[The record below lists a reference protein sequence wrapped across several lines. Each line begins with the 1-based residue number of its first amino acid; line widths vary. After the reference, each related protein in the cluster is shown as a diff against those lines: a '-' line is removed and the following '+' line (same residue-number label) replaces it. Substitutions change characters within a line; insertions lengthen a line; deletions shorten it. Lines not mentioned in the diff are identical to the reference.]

1 MTRRKKSAAFLFTML
16 VSAFLWLG
24 MVDISDVMAADTK
37 ITATVEKNFTVNVGD
52 TLVIPVKVSSAED
65 MRGLKGDL
73 KGQYDETVLSFE
85 NAEYTDG
92 IPSGMSSVSG
102 GNFGFATGSR
112 FKSGTVQ
119 LTFKV
124 LKCAASPVTVTIKDL
139 YATVEKSGELVS
151 TDRITL
157 TTQVTVQHPAEK
169 KETTVTRKA
178 TCTAKGE
185 MTVRCTLCGTDL
197 GTKEIPATGHI
208 KGQWTV
214 TKTATCTENGTRTLL
229 CSVCGQPIRTEAI
242 PATGH
247 TYGAWQTTREP
258 DVLNRGIRTRS
269 CAKCGY
275 KEQQTTEKLAPAG
288 KLSITKFPLK
298 VKQKVTVSVTHM
310 VAGDYVV
317 NWTSSDKKTATVSG
331 TGKVTG
337 KKKGKATITATLAS
351 GLKLSTTVTVQKGT
365 VKTKSITV
373 NSKNVTLQ
381 AKQKYLIRSTVSP
394 LTSQQKLTYT
404 TSAKKIVK
412 VDKKGQIT
420 ALKKGKATI
429 TVKSGS
435 KKVKIKVT
443 VK

>member
-1 MTRRKKSAAFLFTML
+1 MIRKKKVAAFLLMALT
-16 VSAFLWLG
+16 SAILWLG
-24 MVDISDVMAADTK
+24 SAGISDVMAADTK
-37 ITATVEKNFTVNVGD
+37 ITATVEKDFTVNVGD
-52 TLVIPVKVSSAED
+52 TLVIPVRVSSNEA

-73 KGQYDETVLSFE
+73 KGQYDETVISFE

-157 TTQVTVQHPAEK
+157 TTQITVQHPADK
-169 KETTVTRKA
+169 KEKIITRKA
-178 TCTAKGE
+178 TCTEKGE
-185 MTVRCTLCGTDL
+185 MTVKCPVCGANL
-197 GTKEIPATGHI
+197 GTEEISAAGHTE
-208 KGQWTV
+208 GQWTV
-214 TKTATCTENGTRTLL
+214 TKAATCTENGTKTLL
-229 CSVCGQPIRTEAI
+229 CSVCGQPIRTETI

-247 TYGAWQTTREP
+247 VYGNWQTTREP
-258 DVLNRGIRTRS
+258 DALTEGICTRI
-269 CAKCGY
+269 CTKCGH
-275 KEQQTTEKLAPAG
+275 KEQQAIKKLAATG

-298 VKQKVTVSVTHM
+298 VKQKVTVSVNHM
-310 VAGDYVV
+310 AAGDYVV
-317 NWTSSDKKTATVSG
+317 SWTTSDKKIATISG
-331 TGKVTG
+331 TGKITG

-351 GLKLSTTVTVQKGT
+351 GLKLSTTVNVQKGT
-365 VKTKSITV
+365 VKTTSITV

-381 AKQKYLIRSTVSP
+381 AKQKYLIRTTVAP
-394 LTSQQKLTYT
+394 LTSQQKLIYT
-404 TSAKKIVK
+404 TSAKKIAK

-435 KKVKIKVT
+435 KKVKIRVT